1 MGGKEKSVVTRYK
14 IHVGCSAP
22 RILEER
28 STFRNWYLTGEV
40 VRTHSGVAVAG
51 VVVADQERFLRNHA
65 RCMQKGRKLAAE
77 AESLEKRGH
86 EIQGRR
92 NL

>member
-1 MGGKEKSVVTRYK
+1 MVTTYK

-51 VVVADQERFLRNHA
+51 VVVADQKRCFLRNHA
-65 RCMQKGRKLAAE
+65 RCMRKGRKLAPE
-77 AESLEKRGH
+77 AKSLEKRGH
-86 EIQGRR
+86 EIQDRP